1 VNESPAPAWSQQF
14 RKMGVEVAGSR
25 RVLLVDD
32 ERENLEVLGALLE
45 DDFEIHLALG
55 GAEALSLFSRV
66 GDFAAVI
73 SDQRMPGMTGV
84 ELLTELGRRAPA
96 TVRMVVTAYTDLPPI
111 VAAVNEG
118 SVYRLFL
125 KPWNPHEMRAAV
137 EDAVWMYEAEG
148 ALKRLVTLLALRKR
162 DLAVTLE
169 NLQRSQLELLASE
182 RMSTLGRFSAGITHN
197 IRNSLTVMMHLLDVV
212 QQDPTE
218 KELVRSAQ
226 HAFQTLDSLLHLAN
240 DVNALARG
248 RLDAINASPV
258 SVAPFLGRITAEFA
272 EEPLGRTH
280 PTAVTIAPSATVLS
294 FDPARLS
301 KAVLALVR
309 NTARTSAVG
318 TTVEIVV
325 HPLPAPPQSQQAC
338 LEIRAS
344 EAGRPGIGALP
355 PGSPESAEL
364 ALGLEVARVVAEAHG
379 GRLSVRPRAGTS
391 DAIELWLGNTP
402 KEIKPLLVP

>member
-1 VNESPAPAWSQQF
+1 
-14 RKMGVEVAGSR
+14 MGVEVAGSR

-45 DDFEIHLALG
+45 DDFEIHQALG
-55 GAEALSLFSRV
+55 GSEALTLFGRV

-148 ALKRLVTLLALRKR
+148 ALKRLVALLAMRKR
-162 DLAVTLE
+162 DLAATLE
-169 NLQRSQLELLASE
+169 NVQRSQLELLASE

-212 QQDPTE
+212 QQN
-218 KELVRSAQ
+218 
-226 HAFQTLDSLLHLAN
+226 LDSLLHLAN

-258 SVAPFLGRITAEFA
+258 AVAPFLGRITAEFS

-280 PTAVTIAPSATVLS
+280 PTAVTLAPSAGVLS

-309 NTARTSAVG
+309 NAARTSPVG
-318 TTVEIVV
+318 TVIEILV
-325 HPLPAPPQSQQAC
+325 HPVPAPPAAPEAC
-338 LEIRAS
+338 VEIRTR
-344 EAGRPGIGALP
+344 AGMAAANGKLTTGT
-355 PGSPESAEL
+355 PESAEL

-379 GRLSVRPRAGTS
+379 GRLIVRPREGQT
-391 DAIELWLGNTP
+391 DAVELWLGNTP
-402 KEIKPLLVP
+402 KEIKPLLAP

>member
-1 VNESPAPAWSQQF
+1 
-14 RKMGVEVAGSR
+14 MGVEVAGSR

-32 ERENLEVLGALLE
+32 ERENLDVLGALLE
-45 DDFEIHLALG
+45 DDFEVHLANG
-55 GAEALSLFSRV
+55 GSEALTLFGRV
-66 GDFAAVI
+66 GDFATVI

-148 ALKRLVTLLALRKR
+148 ALKRLVNLLALRKR
-162 DLAVTLE
+162 DLAATLE
-169 NLQRSQLELLASE
+169 NVRKSQMELLASE

-212 QQDPTE
+212 QQNPTE

-248 RLDAINASPV
+248 RLDAINAAPV

-280 PTAVTIAPSATVLS
+280 PTRVIVAPSAAVLT

-301 KAVLALVR
+301 KAILALVR
-309 NTARTSAVG
+309 NAARSSGVG
-318 TTVEIVV
+318 ATIEIVV
-325 HPLPAPPQSQQAC
+325 HPPAAPPRAPEAC
-338 LEIRAS
+338 IEIRTRDDGGS
-344 EAGRPGIGALP
+344 PAGFNVA

-379 GRLSVRPRAGTS
+379 GRLGVRPREGGS
-391 DAIELWLGNTP
+391 DAVELWLNNAP
-402 KEIKPLLVP
+402 KEIKPLLSP